1 MIELDKMAVEV
12 QQRFDAPPEDVFA
25 LLHDVERMAGLGP
38 EHHTATWTSP
48 TTFTGQ
54 NRFGDTEWEV
64 PCVVVLDEPPTA
76 FGWTV
81 GPPEEPASTWTYRI
95 EPDGDATVVTQRF
108 ALGPGRSR
116 LRHYC
121 ALEPEKAQSFIA
133 WRTEGLRANMATVLQ
148 AAAALLST

>member
-1 MIELDKMAVEV
+1 MDLEQMAVEV
-12 QQRFDAPPEDVFA
+12 RQHFDAPPGDVFA
-25 LLHDVERMAGLGP
+25 LLRDVERMAGLGP
-38 EHHTATWTSP
+38 EHHSATWTSP
-48 TTFTGQ
+48 TTFTGR

-95 EPDGDATVVTQRF
+95 EPSGEGTLVTQRF
-108 ALGPGRSR
+108 VLGPGKSR

-121 ALEPEKAQSFIA
+121 AREPEKAERFIA
-133 WRTEGLRANMATVLQ
+133 WRTEALRDNMTTVLQ
-148 AAAALLST
+148 AAAKLLGRP